1 MSYHV
6 FVVLHLIKKFQ
17 GDRSIYGI
25 YHLLHGKKSS
35 QTIQDSLLFSAKA
48 FFNSLENL
56 SRENWN
62 NLIRTC
68 CSKHLLQEIKKDH
81 VTLTNVGSDT
91 YLMLSKSYTIP
102 TGLELTAW
110 IDIETRFWKKLKM
123 IIQSL
128 SHMIH
133 HERYYYPVSRQD
145 DIQQW
150 TKNFYRHLEV
160 NRYQLSNQLQKEIKT
175 ALSICSDLESG
186 ILVYQLS
193 GFQVNG
199 MTIEQLAKVTHLSLF
214 ETSFLFKSS
223 LRKLLNQIAAKP
235 DKYPILAKIA
245 DLDRPVSAVSLTQS
259 ARKTLNL
266 INRGLTLDQI
276 ASLRHLTQNTIEDH
290 VVEIAFQ
297 DPSFPIDSFI
307 DEKSYQHI
315 QQIIGSLTTKRL
327 SVIKEACR
335 QDISYFMIRLV
346 LAKERV

>member
-25 YHLLHGKKSS
+25 YHLLRGKKSS
-35 QTIQDSLLFSAKA
+35 QTIQDSVLFSAQA

-56 SRENWN
+56 SRENWSH
-62 NLIRTC
+62 LIRSC

-81 VTLTNVGSDT
+81 FTLTDKGSDT
-91 YLMLSKSYTIP
+91 YLMLSKSYSIP
-102 TGLELTAW
+102 AGLELTDW
-110 IDIETRFWKKLKM
+110 IDIETPFWKKLKM

-128 SHMIH
+128 SHMVH
-133 HERYYYPVSRQD
+133 HKRYYYPVTRQD

-150 TKNFYRHLEV
+150 TKNFYRYLKV
-160 NRYQLSNQLQKEIKT
+160 NRYQISKQLQKEIKT
-175 ALSICSDLESG
+175 ALSTCSDLESG

-199 MTIEQLAKVTHLSLF
+199 MTIEQLAMLTHSSLF

-223 LRKLLNQIAAKP
+223 VRQLLNQIASKP
-235 DKYPILAKIA
+235 NKYPILAKIA
-245 DLDRPVSAVSLTQS
+245 DLDRSASAVSLTQS
-259 ARKTLNL
+259 ARKTLKL

-276 ASLRHLTQNTIEDH
+276 ASIRRLTQNTIEDH
-290 VVEIAFQ
+290 VIEIAFQ

-307 DEKSYQHI
+307 DENSYQHI
-315 QQIIGSLTTKRL
+315 QRIIGSLTTKRL
-327 SVIKEACR
+327 SVIKDACG

-346 LAKERV
+346 LAKERI